1 MRNFLTVSNNLK
13 NSKYMKSYILLFI
26 GLLLSMYCFSK
37 PIDTKTATTVALN
50 YIKYRQ
56 PGKTFTLSEVISEG
70 NANETFYY
78 IVTFKEGGWV
88 MVSADDAVIPVLGYS
103 FEGTIHKSS
112 LKPDAFIAWT
122 ENYKT
127 QISTAKSLK
136 SVSIE
141 ISDQWDRVINNRFV
155 QLKSYSY
162 TQGTWLLNTPRGQI
176 SWGQEENNSG
186 TCTPSY
192 NSKAPGKNDNNIGCF
207 GSADDCDCD
216 HKPVGC
222 AAVAM
227 AQIMWYWQFPQSS
240 SFRSYNWDMMP
251 SEILYTTPQ
260 AHADAIAQLLR
271 DCGDATNTT
280 FCCNGSWTTTNNI
293 EDALKNNFKYKGVEK
308 KTRTDWSGAMWR
320 QMLRAEIDAGR
331 PVLYRGDECDLCAA
345 KHFFVVDGYRMSPE
359 EFHINWGW
367 TGSFN
372 GFYTIDDLTPGSSNF
387 NKNNQAIIGFS
398 PTCNQVPLDIT
409 DLSYTSVNSG
419 VTKHEQAKNNTT
431 IPTSGKTLTVNS
443 GGKLIFTA
451 GNRIKL
457 TPGFSAKNGSE
468 FHTNLITM
476 GFGESG
482 ISVPTWYNAFTP
494 NGDGV
499 NDQLCLDVYN
509 ADTWECEAYDRWGIR
524 RYYGAGSVRNNEACV
539 WDGSGADY
547 MDAYACIIKFR
558 NSCGEVL
565 DHAYMVTVIDNT
577 LHTKS
582 ASTELTLK
590 ENELLKTEISEEN
603 IISFEIY
610 PNPTSGIF
618 TIQLSS
624 EEINNHVEIFDISG
638 KVVYTS
644 NFKGTNMQVD
654 LNMNQKGAYFVR
666 VYNEKDSFI
675 KKLIIE

>member
-1 MRNFLTVSNNLK
+1 LK
-13 NSKYMKSYILLFI
+13 NSNGMKRFTLIMLGLFAGI
-26 GLLLSMYCFSK
+26 YCFSK
-37 PIDTKTATTVALN
+37 PIDSKTAIKVALN
-50 YIKYRQ
+50 YINYRQ
-56 PGKTFTLSEVISEG
+56 PDKTYTVAEVLSESNNDG
-70 NANETFYY
+70 TFYH

-103 FEGTIHKSS
+103 FESTISKSTP
-112 LKPDAFIAWT
+112 KPDAFIAWT

-127 QISTAKSLK
+127 QITSAKSLK
-136 SVSIE
+136 SSSIE
-141 ISDQWDRVINNRFV
+141 ISDQWDRVINNKFI
-155 QLKSYSY
+155 QLKSFSY

-176 SWGQEENNSG
+176 AWGQEENNSG

-207 GSADDCDCD
+207 SSADDCDCD

-227 AQIMWYWQFPQSS
+227 AQIMWYWQFPQTS
-240 SFRSYNWDMMP
+240 SFRSYDWDMMP
-251 SEILYTTPQ
+251 RAIFSTTLQ
-260 AHADAIAQLLR
+260 TQADAIAQLLR
-271 DCGDATNTT
+271 DCGDAANIT

-331 PVLYRGDECDLCAA
+331 PVLYRGDECDLCSA

-367 TGSFN
+367 TGSYN
-372 GFYTIDDLTPGSSNF
+372 GFFTIDDLTPGSSNF
-387 NKNNQAIIGFS
+387 NKNNQAIIGIS
-398 PTCNQVPLDIT
+398 PTCNEVPQDIT
-409 DLSYTSVNSG
+409 DLSYTTVNSG
-419 VTKHEQAKNNTT
+419 ITKHEQARNNIT
-431 IPTSGKTLTVNS
+431 IPASGKTLTINS

-451 GNRIKL
+451 GIRIKL

-509 ADTWECEAYDRWGIR
+509 ADTWECQVFDRNNIQ
-524 RYYGAGSVRNNEACV
+524 RYYGAGSVSNNEACI

-547 MDAYACIIKFR
+547 MDAYACIVKFR
-558 NSCGEVL
+558 NSCGEVI

-577 LHTKS
+577 QHTKS
-582 ASTELTLK
+582 ATMELTLK
-590 ENELLKTEISEEN
+590 ESENQTTQIDELNLT
-603 IISFEIY
+603 SFEVY
-610 PNPTSGIF
+610 PNPTSGLF
-618 TIQLSS
+618 TIKLNS
-624 EEINNHVEIFDISG
+624 EDSNNQVEIFDISG
-638 KVVYTS
+638 KSVFNSY
-644 NFKGTNMQVD
+644 FKGNNLQVD
-654 LNMNQKGAYFVR
+654 LNKCQKGSYFVR
-666 VYNEKDSFI
+666 VFNEKNSFI